1 MEIKV
6 PEITK
11 KNIKIAKLNPSTLV
25 IILIVTGTFH
35 PMTRHIRAVLKKKSF
50 AECTLEQLRRKRN

>member
-35 PMTRHIRAVLKKKSF
+35 PMTRHIRAVF
-50 AECTLEQLRRKRN
+50 

>member
-1 MEIKV
+1 METSWNNSSQKKRRKGGKMEIKV

-35 PMTRHIRAVLKKKSF
+35 PMTHHIRAV
-50 AECTLEQLRRKRN
+50 

>member
-35 PMTRHIRAVLKKKSF
+35 PMTRHIRAVLKKNHLQNAHLNS
-50 AECTLEQLRRKRN
+50 

>member
-6 PEITK
+6 PEITKK

-35 PMTRHIRAVLKKKSF
+35 PMTRHIRAV
-50 AECTLEQLRRKRN
+50 